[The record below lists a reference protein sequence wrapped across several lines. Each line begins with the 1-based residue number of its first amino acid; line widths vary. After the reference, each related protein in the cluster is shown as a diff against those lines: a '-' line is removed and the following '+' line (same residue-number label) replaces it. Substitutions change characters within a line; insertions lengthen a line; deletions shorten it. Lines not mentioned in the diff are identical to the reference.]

1 MSRVCLTRSSMD
13 NIAFYNSLFCCSQVT
28 DWKVRSE
35 TCLVAKPAWSFTEVE
50 KLVKEGEEISG
61 GLPNL
66 AKLKD
71 SVSKAKDWLE
81 KANTAANGENFPFLD
96 TLEQLVAKGRPL
108 PIKLEQ
114 LSTLEQQVASS
125 R

>member
-1 MSRVCLTRSSMD
+1 M
-13 NIAFYNSLFCCSQVT
+13 
-28 DWKVRSE
+28 
-35 TCLVAKPAWSFTEVE
+35 
-50 KLVKEGEEISG
+50 KEGEAISG

-71 SVSKAKDWLE
+71 SVSKAKEWLD
-81 KANTAANGENFPFLD
+81 KAKTLANGENFPFLD

-114 LSTLEQQVASS
+114 LPNLELQVASS